1 MITIKTEEKYL
12 QFCTNYSDYVARVRA
27 KQLELIKIRYPNH
40 HPTPTQLR
48 LLTYEAERLA
58 K

>member
-1 MITIKTEEKYL
+1 MITIKKEEEYL
-12 QFCTNYSDYVARVRA
+12 QFCTNYIDYVARVRA
-27 KQLELIKIRYPNH
+27 KQLELIKLHYPNH

-48 LLTYEAERLA
+48 LLTYEAERLS